1 MRRRDFFGLA
11 VGGAAFGWPRLTLA
25 QGSQK
30 LPVIAFLGGA
40 TPVMWAPWTGAF
52 VDRLKA
58 LGWIDGQTVK
68 LEFRWAQGRPELITP
83 LAQEFARLNPSVIIG
98 GANDVA
104 GTRAIRKEIPSIP
117 IIFFANDPL
126 GSGLVNSLA
135 RPSGN
140 MTGISLQT
148 LDLANKRFELL
159 RETIPSMR
167 RLAVMANANIAP
179 TTLEM
184 NTVQELARK
193 FEIDPIPLEIRRA
206 EDIEAAFAR
215 LKTEQVDALYV
226 VIDALLNTSRL
237 LIVKSAEAAKL
248 PAIYGTHDWVRSGG
262 LMSYGSNFP
271 VLFARIAEMAD
282 SILRGT
288 KPEDI
293 PVEQPTRFELVIN
306 LKTAKAIEVPIPAT
320 LLARADDVI
329 E

>member
-1 MRRRDFFGLA
+1 MRRREFLRLA
-11 VGGAAFGWPRLTLA
+11 IGSAAIVWARPTLA
-25 QGSQK
+25 QKSGK
-30 LPVIAFLGGA
+30 VPIIAFMGGA
-40 TPVMWAPWTGAF
+40 TPAMWAPWTGAF
-52 VDRLKA
+52 VDRLKS
-58 LGWIDGQTVK
+58 LGWIDGETVK
-68 LEFRWAQGRPELITP
+68 LEFRWAEGRPELITP

-104 GTRAIRKEIPSIP
+104 GTKAIRKEIPTVP
-117 IIFFANDPL
+117 ILFFANDPL

-159 RETIPSMR
+159 RETVPSVR
-167 RLAVMANANIAP
+167 RLAVMASANTAP
-179 TTLEM
+179 TILEM
-184 NTVQELARK
+184 NTVQGLARK
-193 FEIDPIPLEIRRA
+193 FEIDPIPLEIKQA
-206 EDIEAAFAR
+206 EDIESAFAR
-215 LKTEQVDALYV
+215 LKTEQADALYV
-226 VIDALLNTSRL
+226 VIDALLNTNRL
-237 LIVKSAEAAKL
+237 LIVRSAEAAKL

-271 VLFARIAEMAD
+271 VLFTRLAEMAD

-288 KPEDI
+288 KPEEI

-306 LKTAKAIEVPIPAT
+306 LKTAKAIGLSIPGS